1 MPAGN
6 VLTNDTLGDGTAAD
20 NTATLNDPAIGSY
33 GTIALAA
40 DGSYT
45 YTLDNTNPLVQQ
57 LAPGE
62 TLTETYNYTL
72 ADKDGDTS
80 TSTLTITITGTDDLP
95 VAAADTATIA
105 EDLVDV
111 TGNVITNDTLGDGT
125 PAENVSTL
133 NDAPVGSF
141 GTIALGSDGSYT
153 YTLDN
158 TNAAVQQLA
167 PGETL
172 SETYDYTLTDKD
184 GDTSV
189 ATLTITITGTDDLP
203 VAAADTATIAE
214 DLVDVTGNVITND
227 TLGDGTAAEKH
238 RHAERCPAMGSLWHD
253 RAGQRWQLHL
263 HAGQHQSLVQQLAPG
278 ETLTESYGYT
288 LTDKDG
294 DTSTSTLTITITGTD
309 DLPVAVADTGGIIL
323 EDDGRCHG
331 QCPVQRHPG

>member
-1 MPAGN
+1 M
-6 VLTNDTLGDGTAAD
+6 
-20 NTATLNDPAIGSY
+20 GSY
-33 GTIALAA
+33 GTIALGSA

-45 YTLDNTNPLVQQ
+45 YTLDNTNPAVQQ

-62 TLTETYNYTL
+62 TLTETYDYTL
-72 ADKDGDTS
+72 TDKDGDTS
-80 TSTLTITITGTDDLP
+80 SETLTITITGTDDLP

-189 ATLTITITGTDDLP
+189 ATLTITNTGTDDLP
-203 VAAADTATIAE
+203 VAAADTAAIPRTRGRCHGQCHSPTTRWVTVRRAENVSTLNEPAVGSYGTIALGS
-214 DLVDVTGNVITND
+214 DGSYTYTLDNTN
-227 TLGDGTAAEKH
+227 
-238 RHAERCPAMGSLWHD
+238 PA
-253 RAGQRWQLHL
+253 
-263 HAGQHQSLVQQLAPG
+263 VQQLAVG
-278 ETLTESYGYT
+278 DTLTETFDYT

-294 DTSTSTLTITITGTD
+294 DTSSETLTITITGTD
-309 DLPVAVADTGGIIL
+309 DLPVAVADTAVASSKTPFPPAAMS
-323 EDDGRCHG
+323 
-331 QCPVQRHPG
+331 CPTIPWATAQPRTTPPR